1 MHIIKNVDQH
11 MFQISMSNDENNALN
26 RNINPDN
33 DSIAFTSSEIKIID
47 QNSKTTTINY
57 EMSHY

>member
-1 MHIIKNVDQH
+1 

-33 DSIAFTSSEIKIID
+33 DSIAFTSSEIKITD